1 MQESLLKKRPQYR
14 YFSLHFAKFLRTLF
28 FHRTLPVAVNVLWI
42 KHSELKIGP
51 SGVFIG
57 NFEPA
62 RSIIQHINLR
72 ILFIKEE
79 KKKNFFELPS
89 Q

>member
-1 MQESLLKKRPQYR
+1 M
-14 YFSLHFAKFLRTLF
+14 
-28 FHRTLPVAVNVLWI
+28 AVNVLWI

>member
-1 MQESLLKKRPQYR
+1 M
-14 YFSLHFAKFLRTLF
+14 
-28 FHRTLPVAVNVLWI
+28 AVNVLWI

-79 KKKNFFELPS
+79 KKKEFFWIAKSIIFKSEKFFFLQIFGS
-89 Q
+89 SL